1 MGMAGYKAHFAFGVL
16 TAACVAVVML
26 VISWVSL
33 RVMPLVFL
41 LAVIGSMLPDI
52 DSDTG
57 LPVRLLFGTLAVA
70 TIGLALFYMMNSTA
84 TSWLQQGLIGVGA
97 GLFVYFIIG
106 GIFKHFTEH
115 RGVFHSIPAALVMG
129 LVAMSISGLL
139 GLGEK
144 LALVVGLAITAGY
157 LSHLVLDEINSTVNL
172 SGIPFKPKKSL
183 GTALKLTGGSRMTTT
198 AIYLALALFVV
209 MNAARLSGLLLY

>member
-1 MGMAGYKAHFAFGVL
+1 MAGYKAHFAFGVL
-16 TAACVAVVML
+16 TAACVAVAML

-33 RVMPLVFL
+33 TVMPLVFL

-129 LVAMSISGLL
+129 LVAMSVSGLL

-144 LALVVGLAITAGY
+144 MALVVGLAITAGY

-183 GTALKLTGGSRMTTT
+183 GTALKLTGGSKMMTT
-198 AIYLALALFVV
+198 AIYIALVVFLV
-209 MNAARLSGLLLY
+209 MNADRLSVLFL

>member
-1 MGMAGYKAHFAFGVL
+1 MASYKAHFAFGVL
-16 TAACVAVVML
+16 TAACVAVAML

-33 RVMPLVFL
+33 KVMPVVFL
-41 LAVIGSMLPDI
+41 LAVIGSMLPDL

-57 LPVRLLFGTLAVA
+57 VPVRLLFGTLAVA
-70 TIGLALFYMMNSTA
+70 TIGLVLFYVMNNTA
-84 TSWLQQGLIGVGA
+84 TSWPQQGLIAVGA

-106 GIFKHFTEH
+106 GIFKHFTAH

-129 LVAMSISGLL
+129 LVAMSVSGLL
-139 GLGEK
+139 GIGEK
-144 LALVVGLAITAGY
+144 MALVVGLAITAGY

-183 GTALKLTGGSRMTTT
+183 GTALKLTGGSKMMTT
-198 AIYLALALFVV
+198 AIYVALVVFLV
-209 MNAARLSGLLLY
+209 MNADRLSVLFL

>member
-1 MGMAGYKAHFAFGVL
+1 MAGYKAHFAFGVL
-16 TAACVAVVML
+16 TAACVAVALL

-33 RVMPLVFL
+33 KVMPVVFL
-41 LAVIGSMLPDI
+41 LAVIGSMLPDL

-57 LPVRLLFGTLAVA
+57 VPVRLLFGTLAVA
-70 TIGLALFYMMNSTA
+70 TIGLALFYVMNNTA
-84 TSWLQQGLIGVGA
+84 TSWPQQGLIAVGA

-129 LVAMSISGLL
+129 LVAMSVSGLL

-144 LALVVGLAITAGY
+144 MALVVGLAITAGY

-183 GTALKLTGGSRMTTT
+183 GTALKLTGGSKMMTT
-198 AIYLALALFVV
+198 AIYVALVVFLV
-209 MNAARLSGLLLY
+209 MNADRLSVLFL

>member
-1 MGMAGYKAHFAFGVL
+1 MAGYKAHFAFGVL

-70 TIGLALFYMMNSTA
+70 TIGLALFYTMNSTA

-183 GTALKLTGGSRMTTT
+183 GTALKLTGGSKMMTT
-198 AIYLALALFVV
+198 AIYVALVVFLV
-209 MNAARLSGLLLY
+209 MNADRLSVLFL

>member
-1 MGMAGYKAHFAFGVL
+1 MAGYKAHFAFGVL
-16 TAACVAVVML
+16 TAACVAVAML

-33 RVMPLVFL
+33 MVMPVVFL
-41 LAVIGSMLPDI
+41 LAVIGSMLPDL

-57 LPVRLLFGTLAVA
+57 VPVRLLFGTLAVA
-70 TIGLALFYMMNSTA
+70 TIGLVLFYAMNNTA
-84 TSWLQQGLIGVGA
+84 TSWLQQGLIAVGA

-129 LVAMSISGLL
+129 LVAMSVSGLL
-139 GLGEK
+139 GIGEK
-144 LALVVGLAITAGY
+144 TALAVGLAMTAGY

-183 GTALKLTGGSRMTTT
+183 GTALKLTGGSKMTTT
-198 AIYLALALFVV
+198 AIYVVLVLFLV
-209 MNAARLSGLLLY
+209 MNADRLSGLLL

>member
-1 MGMAGYKAHFAFGVL
+1 MAGYRAHFAFGAL
-16 TAACVAVVML
+16 TAACVAVAML

-33 RVMPLVFL
+33 KVMPLVFL
-41 LAVIGSMLPDI
+41 IAVIGSMLPDI

-129 LVAMSISGLL
+129 LVAMSVSGLL

-157 LSHLVLDEINSTVNL
+157 LSHLVLDEINSTVSL

>member
-1 MGMAGYKAHFAFGVL
+1 MAGYKAHFAFGVL
-16 TAACVAVVML
+16 TAACVAVAML

-33 RVMPLVFL
+33 TVMPLVFL

-183 GTALKLTGGSRMTTT
+183 GTALKLTGGSKMMTT
-198 AIYLALALFVV
+198 AIYIALVVFLV
-209 MNAARLSGLLLY
+209 MNADRLSVLFL

>member
-1 MGMAGYKAHFAFGVL
+1 
-16 TAACVAVVML
+16 
-26 VISWVSL
+26 
-33 RVMPLVFL
+33 
-41 LAVIGSMLPDI
+41 
-52 DSDTG
+52 
-57 LPVRLLFGTLAVA
+57 LFGTLAVA
-70 TIGLALFYMMNSTA
+70 TTGLALFYTMNSAA

-129 LVAMSISGLL
+129 LVAMSVSGLL
-139 GLGEK
+139 GIGEK
-144 LALVVGLAITAGY
+144 MVLVVGLAITAGY

-183 GTALKLTGGSRMTTT
+183 GTALKLTGGSKMMTT
-198 AIYLALALFVV
+198 AIYIALVVFLV
-209 MNAARLSGLLLY
+209 MNADRLSVLFL

>member
-1 MGMAGYKAHFAFGVL
+1 MAGYRAHFAFGAL
-16 TAACVAVVML
+16 TAACVAVAML

-33 RVMPLVFL
+33 KVMPLVFL
-41 LAVIGSMLPDI
+41 IAVIGSMLPDI

-70 TIGLALFYMMNSTA
+70 TIGLALFYTMNSTA

-129 LVAMSISGLL
+129 LVAMSVSGLL

-157 LSHLVLDEINSTVNL
+157 LSHLVLDEINSTVSL

>member
-1 MGMAGYKAHFAFGVL
+1 MAGYKAHFAFGVL

-70 TIGLALFYMMNSTA
+70 TIGLALFYTMNSTA

-129 LVAMSISGLL
+129 LVAMSVSGLL

-183 GTALKLTGGSRMTTT
+183 GTALKLTGGSKMMTT
-198 AIYLALALFVV
+198 AIYVALVVFLV
-209 MNAARLSGLLLY
+209 MNADRLSVLFL

>member
-1 MGMAGYKAHFAFGVL
+1 MASYRAHFAFGVL
-16 TAACVAVVML
+16 TAACVAVAML

-33 RVMPLVFL
+33 MVMPVVFL
-41 LAVIGSMLPDI
+41 LAVIGSMLPDL

-57 LPVRLLFGTLAVA
+57 VPVRLLFGTLAVA
-70 TIGLALFYMMNSTA
+70 TFGLALFYVMTTTA
-84 TSWLQQGLIGVGA
+84 TSWPQQGLIAVGA

-129 LVAMSISGLL
+129 SVAMSVSGLL
-139 GLGEK
+139 GIGEK
-144 LALVVGLAITAGY
+144 MALVVGLAITAGY

-183 GTALKLTGGSRMTTT
+183 GTALKLTGGSKMMTT
-198 AIYLALALFVV
+198 AIYVALVVFLV
-209 MNAARLSGLLLY
+209 MNADRLSVLFL

>member
-1 MGMAGYKAHFAFGVL
+1 MAGYKAHFAFGVL
-16 TAACVAVVML
+16 TAACVAVAML

-33 RVMPLVFL
+33 MAIPVVFL
-41 LAVIGSMLPDI
+41 LAVIGSMLPDL

-57 LPVRLLFGTLAVA
+57 VPVRLLFGTLAVA
-70 TIGLALFYMMNSTA
+70 TIGLVLFYGMNNTA
-84 TSWLQQGLIGVGA
+84 TSWPQQGLIAVGA

-106 GIFKHFTEH
+106 GIFKHFTAH

-129 LVAMSISGLL
+129 LVAMSVSGLL
-139 GLGEK
+139 GIGEK
-144 LALVVGLAITAGY
+144 ATLAVGLAITAGY

-183 GTALKLTGGSRMTTT
+183 GTALKLTGGSKMMTT
-198 AIYLALALFVV
+198 AIYVALVVFLV
-209 MNAARLSGLLLY
+209 MNADRLSVLFL

>member
-1 MGMAGYKAHFAFGVL
+1 
-16 TAACVAVVML
+16 
-26 VISWVSL
+26 
-33 RVMPLVFL
+33 
-41 LAVIGSMLPDI
+41 MLPDL

-57 LPVRLLFGTLAVA
+57 MPVRLLFGTLAVA
-70 TIGLALFYMMNSTA
+70 TIGLALFYVMNNTA
-84 TSWLQQGLIGVGA
+84 TSWPQQGLIAVGA

-129 LVAMSISGLL
+129 LVAMSVSGLL
-139 GLGEK
+139 GIGEK
-144 LALVVGLAITAGY
+144 MALVVGLAITAGY

-183 GTALKLTGGSRMTTT
+183 GTALKLTGGSKMMTT
-198 AIYLALALFVV
+198 AIYVALVVFLV
-209 MNAARLSGLLLY
+209 MNADRLSVLFL

>member
-16 TAACVAVVML
+16 TAACVAVAML

-33 RVMPLVFL
+33 MVMPVVFL
-41 LAVIGSMLPDI
+41 LAVIGSMLPDL

-57 LPVRLLFGTLAVA
+57 MPVRLLFGTLAVA
-70 TIGLALFYMMNSTA
+70 TFGLALFYVMNNTA
-84 TSWLQQGLIGVGA
+84 TSWLQQGLIAVGA

-129 LVAMSISGLL
+129 LVAMSVSGLL
-139 GLGEK
+139 GIGEK
-144 LALVVGLAITAGY
+144 MALVVGLAITAGY

-183 GTALKLTGGSRMTTT
+183 GTALKLTGGSKMMTT
-198 AIYLALALFVV
+198 AIYVALVVFLV
-209 MNAARLSGLLLY
+209 MNADRLSVLFL

>member
-1 MGMAGYKAHFAFGVL
+1 MAGYKAHFAFGVL
-16 TAACVAVVML
+16 TAACVAVAML

-33 RVMPLVFL
+33 MAIPVVFL
-41 LAVIGSMLPDI
+41 LAVIGSMLPDL

-57 LPVRLLFGTLAVA
+57 VPVRLLFGTLAVA
-70 TIGLALFYMMNSTA
+70 TIGLVLFYVMNNTA
-84 TSWLQQGLIGVGA
+84 TSWPQQGLIAVGA

-106 GIFKHFTEH
+106 GIFKHFTAH

-129 LVAMSISGLL
+129 LVAMSVSGLL
-139 GLGEK
+139 GIGEK
-144 LALVVGLAITAGY
+144 ATLAVGLAITAGY

-183 GTALKLTGGSRMTTT
+183 GTALSLTGGSKMTTT
-198 AIYLALALFVV
+198 AIYVALVLFLV
-209 MNAARLSGLLLY
+209 MNADRLSVLFL

>member
-1 MGMAGYKAHFAFGVL
+1 MAGYRAHFAFGVL
-16 TAACVAVVML
+16 TAACVAVAML

-33 RVMPLVFL
+33 KVIPVVFL

-57 LPVRLLFGTLAVA
+57 VPVRLLFGTLAVA
-70 TIGLALFYMMNSTA
+70 TIALALFYAMNNTA
-84 TSWLQQGLIGVGA
+84 TSWPQQGLIAVGA

-106 GIFKHFTEH
+106 GIFKHFTAH

-129 LVAMSISGLL
+129 LVAMSVSGQL
-139 GLGEK
+139 GIEEK
-144 LALVVGLAITAGY
+144 TTLAVGLAITAGY

-172 SGIPFKPKKSL
+172 SGIPFKPNKSL
-183 GTALKLTGGSRMTTT
+183 GTALSLTGGSKMTTT
-198 AIYLALALFVV
+198 AIYVALVLFLV
-209 MNAARLSGLLLY
+209 MNVDRLSGLLL

>member
-1 MGMAGYKAHFAFGVL
+1 MASYKAHFAFGVL
-16 TAACVAVVML
+16 TAACVAVAML

-33 RVMPLVFL
+33 TVMPLVFL

-70 TIGLALFYMMNSTA
+70 TIGLALFYTMNSTA

-129 LVAMSISGLL
+129 LAAMSGSGLL
-139 GLGEK
+139 GIGEK
-144 LALVVGLAITAGY
+144 MALAVGLAITAGY
-157 LSHLVLDEINSTVNL
+157 LSHLILDEINSAVNL

>member
-1 MGMAGYKAHFAFGVL
+1 MAGYKAHFAFGVL
-16 TAACVAVVML
+16 TAACVAVAML

-33 RVMPLVFL
+33 MVMPVVFL
-41 LAVIGSMLPDI
+41 LAVIGSMLPDL

-57 LPVRLLFGTLAVA
+57 MPVRLLFGTLAVA
-70 TIGLALFYMMNSTA
+70 TFGLALFYVMNNTA
-84 TSWLQQGLIGVGA
+84 TSWPQQGLIAVGA

-129 LVAMSISGLL
+129 LVAMSVSGLL
-139 GLGEK
+139 GIGEK
-144 LALVVGLAITAGY
+144 MALVVGLAITAGY

-183 GTALKLTGGSRMTTT
+183 GTALKLTGGSKMMTT
-198 AIYLALALFVV
+198 AIYVALVVFLV
-209 MNAARLSGLLLY
+209 MNADRLSVLFL

>member
-1 MGMAGYKAHFAFGVL
+1 MAGYRAHFAFGVL
-16 TAACVAVVML
+16 TAACVVVAML
-26 VISWVSL
+26 VFSWVSL
-33 RVMPLVFL
+33 KVMPVVFL
-41 LAVIGSMLPDI
+41 LAVIGSMLPDL

-57 LPVRLLFGTLAVA
+57 MPVRLLFGTLAVA
-70 TIGLALFYMMNSTA
+70 TFGLALFYVMNNTA
-84 TSWLQQGLIGVGA
+84 TSWPQQGLIAVGA

-129 LVAMSISGLL
+129 LVAMSVSGLL
-139 GLGEK
+139 GIGEK
-144 LALVVGLAITAGY
+144 MALVVGLAITAGY

-183 GTALKLTGGSRMTTT
+183 GTALKLTGGSKMMTT
-198 AIYLALALFVV
+198 AIYVALVVFLV
-209 MNAARLSGLLLY
+209 MNADRLSVLFL

>member
-1 MGMAGYKAHFAFGVL
+1 MAGYKAHFAFGVL
-16 TAACVAVVML
+16 TAACVAVAML

-70 TIGLALFYMMNSTA
+70 TIGLALFYTMNSTA

-129 LVAMSISGLL
+129 LVAMSVSGLL

-183 GTALKLTGGSRMTTT
+183 GTALKLTGGSKMMTT
-198 AIYLALALFVV
+198 AIYVALVVFLV
-209 MNAARLSGLLLY
+209 MNADRLSVLFL

>member
-16 TAACVAVVML
+16 TAACVAVAML

-33 RVMPLVFL
+33 TVMPLVFL

-129 LVAMSISGLL
+129 LVAMSVSGLL
-139 GLGEK
+139 GIGEK
-144 LALVVGLAITAGY
+144 MVLVVGLAITAGY

-183 GTALKLTGGSRMTTT
+183 GTALKLTGGSKMMTT
-198 AIYLALALFVV
+198 AIYIALVVFLV
-209 MNAARLSGLLLY
+209 MNADRLSVLFL

>member
-1 MGMAGYKAHFAFGVL
+1 MAGYKAHFAFGVL
-16 TAACVAVVML
+16 TAACVAVAML

-33 RVMPLVFL
+33 MAIPVVFL
-41 LAVIGSMLPDI
+41 LAVIGSMLPDL

-57 LPVRLLFGTLAVA
+57 VPVRLLFGTLAVA
-70 TIGLALFYMMNSTA
+70 TIGLVLFYGMNNTA
-84 TSWLQQGLIGVGA
+84 TSWPQQGLIAVGA

-106 GIFKHFTEH
+106 GIFKHFTAH

-129 LVAMSISGLL
+129 LVAMSVSGLL
-139 GLGEK
+139 GIGEK
-144 LALVVGLAITAGY
+144 ATLAVGLAITAGY

-183 GTALKLTGGSRMTTT
+183 GTALSLTGGSKMTTT
-198 AIYLALALFVV
+198 AIYVALVLFLV
-209 MNAARLSGLLLY
+209 MNVDRLSGLLL

>member
-1 MGMAGYKAHFAFGVL
+1 MASYRAHFAFGAL
-16 TAACVAVVML
+16 IAACVAVAML

-33 RVMPLVFL
+33 MMMPVVFL

-52 DSDTG
+52 DSDSG

-70 TIGLALFYMMNSTA
+70 TIGLTLFYAINNTA
-84 TSWLQQGLIGVGA
+84 ISWPQKSLIAVGA

-129 LVAMSISGLL
+129 LAAMSGSGLL
-139 GLGEK
+139 GIGEK
-144 LALVVGLAITAGY
+144 MALAVGLAITAGY
-157 LSHLVLDEINSTVNL
+157 LSHLILDEINSAVNL

-209 MNAARLSGLLLY
+209 MNAAWLSGLLLY

>member
-1 MGMAGYKAHFAFGVL
+1 MAGYKAHFAFGVL
-16 TAACVAVVML
+16 TAACVAVAML

-70 TIGLALFYMMNSTA
+70 TIGLALFYTMNSTA

-183 GTALKLTGGSRMTTT
+183 GTALKLTGGSKMMTT
-198 AIYLALALFVV
+198 AIYVALVVFLV
-209 MNAARLSGLLLY
+209 MNADRLSVLFL

>member
-1 MGMAGYKAHFAFGVL
+1 MAGYKAHFAFGVL
-16 TAACVAVVML
+16 TAACVAVAML

-33 RVMPLVFL
+33 MAIPVVFL
-41 LAVIGSMLPDI
+41 LAVIGSMLPDL

-57 LPVRLLFGTLAVA
+57 VPVRLLFGTLAVA
-70 TIGLALFYMMNSTA
+70 TIGLVLFYGMNNTA
-84 TSWLQQGLIGVGA
+84 TSWPQQGLIAVGA

-106 GIFKHFTEH
+106 GIFKHFTAH

-129 LVAMSISGLL
+129 LVAMSVSGLL
-139 GLGEK
+139 GIGEK
-144 LALVVGLAITAGY
+144 ATLAVGLAITAGY

-183 GTALKLTGGSRMTTT
+183 GTALSLTGGSKMTTT
-198 AIYLALALFVV
+198 AIYVALVLFLV
-209 MNAARLSGLLLY
+209 MNADRLSVLFL

>member
-1 MGMAGYKAHFAFGVL
+1 MM
-16 TAACVAVVML
+16 
-26 VISWVSL
+26 
-33 RVMPLVFL
+33 MPVVFL

-52 DSDTG
+52 DSDSG
-57 LPVRLLFGTLAVA
+57 LPARLLFGTLAVA
-70 TIGLALFYMMNSTA
+70 TIGLTLFYAINNTA
-84 TSWLQQGLIGVGA
+84 ISWPQKSLIAVGA

-129 LVAMSISGLL
+129 LAAMSGSGLL
-139 GLGEK
+139 GIGEK
-144 LALVVGLAITAGY
+144 MALAVGLAITAGY
-157 LSHLVLDEINSTVNL
+157 LSHLILDEINSAVNL

>member
-1 MGMAGYKAHFAFGVL
+1 MAGYKAHFAFGVL
-16 TAACVAVVML
+16 TAACVAVAML

-33 RVMPLVFL
+33 KVMPLVFL
-41 LAVIGSMLPDI
+41 IAVIGSMLPDI

-70 TIGLALFYMMNSTA
+70 TIGLALFYTMNSTA

-129 LVAMSISGLL
+129 LVAMSVSGLL

-183 GTALKLTGGSRMTTT
+183 GTALKLTGGSKMMTT
-198 AIYLALALFVV
+198 AIYVALVVFLV
-209 MNAARLSGLLLY
+209 MNADRLSVLFL

>member
-1 MGMAGYKAHFAFGVL
+1 MASYKAHFAFGVL
-16 TAACVAVVML
+16 TAACVAVAML

-33 RVMPLVFL
+33 KVMPLVFL
-41 LAVIGSMLPDI
+41 IAVIGSMLPDI

-183 GTALKLTGGSRMTTT
+183 GTALKLTGGSKMMTT
-198 AIYLALALFVV
+198 AIYVALVVFLV
-209 MNAARLSGLLLY
+209 MNADRLSVLFL

>member
-1 MGMAGYKAHFAFGVL
+1 MAGYKAHFAFGVL
-16 TAACVAVVML
+16 TAACVAVAML

-33 RVMPLVFL
+33 MVMPVVFL
-41 LAVIGSMLPDI
+41 LAVIGSMLPDL

-70 TIGLALFYMMNSTA
+70 TIGLVLFYVMNNTA
-84 TSWLQQGLIGVGA
+84 TSWPQQGLIAVGA

-106 GIFKHFTEH
+106 GIFKHFTAH

-129 LVAMSISGLL
+129 LVAMSVSGLL
-139 GLGEK
+139 GIGEK
-144 LALVVGLAITAGY
+144 MTLAVGLAITAGY

-183 GTALKLTGGSRMTTT
+183 GTALSLTGGSKMMTT
-198 AIYLALALFVV
+198 AIYVALVVFLV
-209 MNAARLSGLLLY
+209 MNADRLSVLFL